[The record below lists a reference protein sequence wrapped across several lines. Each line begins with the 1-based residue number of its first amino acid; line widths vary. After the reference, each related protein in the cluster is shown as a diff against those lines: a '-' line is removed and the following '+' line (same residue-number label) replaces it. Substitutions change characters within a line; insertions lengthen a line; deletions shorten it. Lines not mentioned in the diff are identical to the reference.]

1 MKLVLIGGSGTIGS
15 HVYNAFA
22 EDHEVILASRR
33 SVDFPVNIAD
43 KESIE
48 ALFRKTGKV
57 DAVICIAGEAK
68 WAPFDELSE
77 SDFYTGIKSK
87 MMGQVNLVK
96 IAKEYVPPSG
106 SITLTTGIL
115 GERPVPMTTSAAL
128 VNGAIHSFVLA
139 FKQDYPKGPRLN
151 VVAPGLVEDAYEK
164 YKDYFPGH
172 IPVPMEKV
180 VEGYKKSVSGTDHG
194 TLIRIYEP

>member
-1 MKLVLIGGSGTIGS
+1 MKILVVGGAGTIGKRVVA
-15 HVYNAFA
+15 HFKK
-22 EDHEVILASRR
+22 EHEVIIAGRQGG
-33 SVDFPVNIAD
+33 DFTFD
-43 KESIE
+43 MSDSDSIR
-48 ALFRKTGKV
+48 ALFEQCGKI
-57 DAVICIAGEAK
+57 DALIVVAGEAK
-68 WAPFDELSE
+68 WAPFDSLSE
-77 SDFYTGIKSK
+77 EDFYIGIKNK

-96 IAKEYVPPSG
+96 IAKEYVHPSG

-139 FKQDYPKGPRLN
+139 FKQDYPKGPRVN

-172 IPVPMEKV
+172 LPVPMEKV
-180 VEGYKKSVSGTDHG
+180 VEGYKKSVLGTDHG
-194 TLIRIYEP
+194 TLIRVYEP